1 MNCKCAK
8 RTDQYYGYICSITE
22 GACMYLVPDQDMCAE
37 QYGEVE
43 HTKHWNKD
51 HIRQKQGTLAK
62 QDGPDA

>member
-1 MNCKCAK
+1 MNCECAK

-43 HTKHWNKD
+43 HTKHWNKEHD
-51 HIRQKQGTLAK
+51 KH
-62 QDGPDA
+62 DA